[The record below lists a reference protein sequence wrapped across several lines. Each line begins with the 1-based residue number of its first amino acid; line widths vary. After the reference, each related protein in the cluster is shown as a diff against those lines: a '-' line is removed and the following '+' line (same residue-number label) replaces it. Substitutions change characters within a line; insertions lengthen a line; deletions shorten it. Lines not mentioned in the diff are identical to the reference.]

1 MVRSRLVNSTIFAII
16 LAIPLYLT
24 WITFSNIYLIWLTYL
39 LWFGVTL
46 GVFTFVIYFTTYLRS
61 KRYPMQGSF
70 PLTTVRRYRI
80 AAFVT
85 AYNENPRTVESTLI
99 ATKAAISHYG
109 YGDAFL
115 LDDSTKSDI
124 AAELNEF
131 CTKNGIY
138 YRHRTN
144 RRGFKAGAVN
154 NALLSIANDYDLV
167 TIFDAD
173 QRPSAD
179 FYDYVAIHFDKRSV
193 ALVQVPQYYSERASS
208 IANGAFFQQIPFL
221 RIIMRG
227 RNTKSAFSLGS
238 GTTFRIKALKEVN
251 YLKENT
257 VTEDI
262 ATSVMLHA
270 RGWTSTYVDFPGI
283 WYGEPPQDVGSYL
296 KQQGRWSL
304 GGFQLLPD
312 LFREKLTISSFLDYI
327 SGASYW
333 LLKGPITV
341 AYLCAPIIFILFG
354 LSFMNINFI
363 DYFMII
369 IPYISVSMISF
380 IYIIRRESEYGM
392 KGYLLHQTVEYLEF
406 PTATVSFL
414 KWLFRR
420 KFTFVVTPK
429 GGTERGKKKHRR
441 DKFTLLPHYITFL
454 GLTIAL
460 CIGALRLFTGNY
472 ISPYPMIVNLIWVV
486 YFMPF
491 AISGLLVSL
500 SSRKEKGTSA
510 LIVPI

>member
-1 MVRSRLVNSTIFAII
+1 
-16 LAIPLYLT
+16 
-24 WITFSNIYLIWLTYL
+24 
-39 LWFGVTL
+39 
-46 GVFTFVIYFTTYLRS
+46 
-61 KRYPMQGSF
+61 
-70 PLTTVRRYRI
+70 
-80 AAFVT
+80 
-85 AYNENPRTVESTLI
+85 
-99 ATKAAISHYG
+99 
-109 YGDAFL
+109 
-115 LDDSTKSDI
+115 
-124 AAELNEF
+124 
-131 CTKNGIY
+131 
-138 YRHRTN
+138 
-144 RRGFKAGAVN
+144 
-154 NALLSIANDYDLV
+154 
-167 TIFDAD
+167 
-173 QRPSAD
+173 
-179 FYDYVAIHFDKRSV
+179 
-193 ALVQVPQYYSERASS
+193 
-208 IANGAFFQQIPFL
+208 
-221 RIIMRG
+221 
-227 RNTKSAFSLGS
+227 
-238 GTTFRIKALKEVN
+238 
-251 YLKENT
+251 
-257 VTEDI
+257 
-262 ATSVMLHA
+262 
-270 RGWTSTYVDFPGI
+270 
-283 WYGEPPQDVGSYL
+283 
-296 KQQGRWSL
+296 
-304 GGFQLLPD
+304 
-312 LFREKLTISSFLDYI
+312 LDYI

-380 IYIIRRESEYGM
+380 IYIIRRENEYGM

-441 DKFTLLPHYITFL
+441 DKFTLLPHYLTFL